1 MGKRI
6 VNLFS
11 AVLATTALLA
21 SAAASAQTAI
31 AARVTPA
38 FERGA
43 GFFDVVRTQGGRYSS
58 IPDYAPPPPSAPAYD
73 EPVPPPRRGQ
83 VWVQGHWEWQ
93 GDNYYWVH
101 GKFEA
106 ARPGYYYEQPLWRQ
120 QGNRWA
126 FRGGAWTRD
135 NGLRNRNDGDPRVP
149 DTSNLDSDGD
159 GVPNRFDR
167 FPADPMNH

>member
-58 IPDYAPPPPSAPAYD
+58 IPDYAPPPPSAPGGTSSTPSARSSR
-73 EPVPPPRRGQ
+73 RRGS
-83 VWVQGHWEWQ
+83 
-93 GDNYYWVH
+93 
-101 GKFEA
+101 A
-106 ARPGYYYEQPLWRQ
+106 
-120 QGNRWA
+120 
-126 FRGGAWTRD
+126 
-135 NGLRNRNDGDPRVP
+135 
-149 DTSNLDSDGD
+149 
-159 GVPNRFDR
+159 
-167 FPADPMNH
+167 